1 MAGGF
6 GTPGRGQPN
15 IQAPF
20 GAMSGRAFGGG
31 GMGYGGSQY
40 YGGKKRPLLGGGDP
54 LIGTERGQVQQPP
67 GPSRPGGFF
76 GAIND
81 QFNPPPLPPVGGR
94 NPLPNW
100 PGDNPIANDEGGYGP
115 RQFINYRGL
124 PGFSGFQ
131 ESFQPTIPGRRR
143 IDMDPGQYGQGLQ
156 YKNPAMLQQ
165 LSDKTMAF
173 RSYGRGAGRSG
184 GMGQGFGEGYPG
196 DALRRLLMAR
206 LGGGM

>member
-20 GAMSGRAFGGG
+20 GQMSGRAL
-31 GMGYGGSQY
+31 GGSLGGYSQF
-40 YGGKKRPLLGGGDP
+40 YGQRKRPLLGGGD
-54 LIGTERGQVQQPP
+54 LIGQDRGEVLQPP

-81 QFNPPPLPPVGGR
+81 QFNPPALPPVGGR

-100 PGDNPIANDEGGYGP
+100 PGDNPIANDEGGFGQ
-115 RQFINYRGL
+115 RQLIDYRGL

-131 ESFQPTIPGRRR
+131 ESFSPLSIPGRRR

-156 YKNPAMLQQ
+156 YKDPGMLQQ
-165 LSDKTMAF
+165 LSAKTQAF
-173 RSYGRGAGRSG
+173 RAYGRGAGRSG

-196 DALRRLLMAR
+196 DALKRLLMAR
-206 LGGGM
+206 LGGGF